1 MRDLLDDVHAFVD
14 ASEGGELAVQR
25 GLRRDAD
32 EELGAVAIGLAGDA
46 DGGDDAAFVLEVA
59 EFAGELIEAAGAPEF
74 AGRFGVFEQGVA
86 ALDDAVG
93 DDAVEGAAIVE
104 ALAGEGEEV
113 LDVFRRFVGGELD
126 AEDTEVGGDDGFEI
140 AGGLC
145 QRDGQRAEEESE
157 ERGAHRLYRNF
168 SLDRP
173 GGLSYCIM
181 KGRGDAMN
189 WSAIGAIFLALAVG
203 LGAFG
208 AHALKDRLDA
218 YSLGIWE
225 KAVFYHFI
233 HSLGVLVVSLLPRTG
248 TFPVNGASSV
258 CWLLAAGV
266 LIFSG
271 SLYTLALTGVRS
283 MGAITP
289 IGGLC
294 FIAAWLLLAY
304 YFIAQRV

>member
-1 MRDLLDDVHAFVD
+1 
-14 ASEGGELAVQR
+14 
-25 GLRRDAD
+25 
-32 EELGAVAIGLAGDA
+32 
-46 DGGDDAAFVLEVA
+46 
-59 EFAGELIEAAGAPEF
+59 
-74 AGRFGVFEQGVA
+74 
-86 ALDDAVG
+86 
-93 DDAVEGAAIVE
+93 
-104 ALAGEGEEV
+104 
-113 LDVFRRFVGGELD
+113 
-126 AEDTEVGGDDGFEI
+126 
-140 AGGLC
+140 
-145 QRDGQRAEEESE
+145 
-157 ERGAHRLYRNF
+157 
-168 SLDRP
+168 
-173 GGLSYCIM
+173 
-181 KGRGDAMN
+181 MN

-218 YSLGIWE
+218 YSMGVWE

-233 HSLGVLVVSLLPRTG
+233 HALGVLVVSMLPRTG

-258 CWLLAAGV
+258 CWLLSAGV

-271 SLYTLALTGVRS
+271 SLYTLAMTGVRS